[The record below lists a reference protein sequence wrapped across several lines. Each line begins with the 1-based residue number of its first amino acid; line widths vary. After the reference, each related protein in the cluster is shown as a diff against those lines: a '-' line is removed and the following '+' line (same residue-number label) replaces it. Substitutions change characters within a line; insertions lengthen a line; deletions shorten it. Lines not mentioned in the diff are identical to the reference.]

1 MDATGP
7 RTKAGRSPGSE
18 EEGELREDASEDG
31 EVAGSARAS
40 GAARLLVLVEQG
52 HAGEGSG
59 TGLALVSLH
68 IRVGLEVGTQV
79 GAVSKSTVAVGAGEW
94 LLTSVGAD
102 VALKQ
107 PGPREGLSTGRADTR
122 QRVASDVHLQSA
134 QAEVL
139 LVTIFAVEDLP
150 RLGVLGHREPGQL
163 LGKLAQAREGDEGL
177 GLQGRGRGGREGRR
191 RRRGRAGRLGAFA
204 TVLIG
209 QRGQLYGLGALPQ
222 REGGPGNRPHLGYQE
237 RVPDEGGQRSGGVED
252 LGRRDGGQQV
262 GLVVGLLEGELH
274 TRVLQLAI
282 VGLPA
287 GVGRLPDQEG
297 ARHVGQSDL
306 GSRGHRVAQGR

>member
-139 LVTIFAVEDLP
+139 QI
-150 RLGVLGHREPGQL
+150 
-163 LGKLAQAREGDEGL
+163 
-177 GLQGRGRGGREGRR
+177 
-191 RRRGRAGRLGAFA
+191 GRA
-204 TVLIG
+204 
-209 QRGQLYGLGALPQ
+209 
-222 REGGPGNRPHLGYQE
+222 
-237 RVPDEGGQRSGGVED
+237 
-252 LGRRDGGQQV
+252 
-262 GLVVGLLEGELH
+262 
-274 TRVLQLAI
+274 
-282 VGLPA
+282 
-287 GVGRLPDQEG
+287 
-297 ARHVGQSDL
+297 HV
-306 GSRGHRVAQGR
+306 